1 MQSNRILKFAHIATA
16 TVLALVIAPSL
27 YADPD
32 ASSTSA
38 LNPDFQ
44 RLDVNRDGYISRD
57 EAAKLR
63 NFNPA
68 FDAADDNRDG
78 KLDRDEFVKAQAIH
92 ERARAAAY
100 IGDSVITA
108 RVKAALVKDAG
119 VQSLDVS
126 VRTDQ
131 GVVMLSGVVASEKE
145 AQRALVIATAIAG
158 VKAVK
163 SGLTVRS

>member
-1 MQSNRILKFAHIATA
+1 MQSNRILTFAHIATA
-16 TVLALVIAPSL
+16 TVLALVLAPPL

-44 RLDVNRDGYISRD
+44 RLDVNRDDYISRD
-57 EAAKLR
+57 EVTKLR
-63 NFNPA
+63 DFNAA

-78 KLDRDEFVKAQAIH
+78 KLDRAEFVKAQAIYD
-92 ERARAAAY
+92 RARTAAY

-126 VRTDQ
+126 VITKR
-131 GVVMLSGVVASEKE
+131 GVVMLSGVVASDKQ
-145 AQRALVIATAIAG
+145 AQRALEIATAIAG